1 MKKLLTFAL
10 AAVMLCSCT
19 AAEPD
24 MPAAETEVRNYVS
37 THIKETWSDLEEYM
51 VDISEPEIVLERT
64 TQLLMVEIQSVDSL
78 TYTGSCHFGYTGKIT
93 KIYHDSSES
102 LKIGDSISL
111 RSTEGVMKAADAAE
125 LVKYPLTFKGQK
137 ILTGTY
143 TDDDWILSSQWNA
156 VPMEVGGTYIV
167 YLSSETL
174 QREGYYTECGYSL
187 LYETD
192 GDLIYT
198 GTDREHFL
206 AGTYRVLSD
215 KTLEDVEKEIAAQL
229 TSRKGYVDEL
239 GHDLYES
246 MLYDLAAGEMPIT
259 YPCEPGRI
267 LPKIHTDD
275 TDLVFWNRKAREKI
289 AEIAQ
294 THAEI
299 DGMHELAAW
308 DKIRD
313 LTAYPMHSYDT
324 GRICAV
330 AYDFLDRNGEP
341 GMMILN
347 TDTLTPNT
355 YARGES
361 VVKQFCD
368 RELQNSPLIDAAG
381 EPYFFYAVF
390 SEGYGI
396 LKDDGTLDIFN
407 LYALLKG
414 SLDENDILRNWIL
427 PGKAE

>member
-1 MKKLLTFAL
+1 MKQLLTLVL

-37 THIKETWSDLEEYM
+37 THIKETWSNLEEYM

-78 TYTGSCHFGYTGKIT
+78 TFTGSCHFGYTGKIR

-102 LKIGDSISL
+102 LKTGDCIPL

-143 TDDDWILSSQWNA
+143 TDNDYILSSQWNA

-187 LYETD
+187 LYETV
-192 GDLIYT
+192 GDMIYT
-198 GTDREHFL
+198 GTDRI
-206 AGTYRVLSD
+206 LSE
-215 KTLEDVEKEIAAQL
+215 KTLTDVEKEIENQL
-229 TSRKGYVDEL
+229 ASRKGRVDEL
-239 GHDLYES
+239 GYSLYSYE
-246 MLYDLAAGEMPIT
+246 LHEIAAGEEPLT
-259 YPCEPGRI
+259 YPMAPSRI
-267 LPKIHTDD
+267 LSVTKPDD
-275 TDLVFWNRKAREKI
+275 TDLVFWKQKAREIIARTAESIPNNKAMGDLSGW
-289 AEIAQ
+289 AEI
-294 THAEI
+294 TN
-299 DGMHELAAW
+299 
-308 DKIRD
+308 
-313 LTAYPMHSYDT
+313 LTGYPLHSYDT

-330 AYDFLDRNGEP
+330 AFDFLDKNGNP
-341 GMMILN
+341 GWIIL
-347 TDTLTPNT
+347 DTEGLHAKTV
-355 YARGES
+355 ARGKS
-361 VVKQFCD
+361 LYQQFHD
-368 RELQNSPLIDAAG
+368 AGLADSPLIDVTG

-407 LYALLKG
+407 LYSLLKG
-414 SLDENDILRNWIL
+414 SLDEDDIVRNWIL
-427 PGKAE
+427 PGKTE